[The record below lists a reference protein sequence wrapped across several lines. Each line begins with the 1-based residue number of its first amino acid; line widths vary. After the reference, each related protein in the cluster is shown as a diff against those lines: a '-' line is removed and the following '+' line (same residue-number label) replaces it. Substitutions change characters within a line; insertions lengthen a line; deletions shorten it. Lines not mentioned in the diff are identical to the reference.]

1 MREYEE
7 RFSKFDDTSSDD
19 SVLSFPDN
27 NKVETDPNQI
37 SLSDSSDNDYDDN
50 SNSEEEEEAIPLSP
64 KRFPERI
71 RGVHND
77 RGRGG
82 NGYDSNWGRHDDRRY
97 IASRGGSSNQ
107 RGGYRG
113 RGGHRGRGTNIGTYH
128 KHND

>member
-50 SNSEEEEEAIPLSP
+50 SNSEEEEEAIPRSP

-77 RGRGG
+77 R
-82 NGYDSNWGRHDDRRY
+82 GRHDDRRY

-113 RGGHRGRGTNIGTYH
+113 RGGHRGRGTNIGTFH
-128 KHND
+128 RHND